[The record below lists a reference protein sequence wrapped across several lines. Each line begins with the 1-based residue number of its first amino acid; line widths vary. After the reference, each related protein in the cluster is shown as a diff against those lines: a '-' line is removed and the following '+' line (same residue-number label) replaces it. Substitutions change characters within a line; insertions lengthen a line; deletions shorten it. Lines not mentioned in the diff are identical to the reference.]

1 MAYTVRKLLE
11 SEQFP
16 KMKLLCGEKGLDLE
30 VKGIRIIEIE
40 DMERYLTGGEILITS
55 LQVYLSC
62 SDREVEQHF
71 EDLVKSEIS
80 GFIVKKRKEY
90 DPTGRRLSLL
100 EKHCKKYEIPLV
112 EIPGDFYYW
121 EIIRY
126 VIMQVF
132 DKDTARLK
140 YFKITH
146 DSFNSFILKNNG
158 SSNTA
163 SDIIKFLS
171 IMIENPV
178 VLYYGNLNCMVSTNS
193 DNSKLILSDEIQP
206 YKPNIITKFQYMK
219 QMKGS
224 CVQYVVKFAILSEV
238 EVYITI
244 TEENRELTELDY
256 MAIENAI
263 INLQYGFLSEFAQD
277 EVKKKYQ
284 RDLIHNILN
293 GLLSSK
299 EMTEAAAQLGM
310 KESDTYRVVDFH
322 TIKKNVQSKY
332 TKEQLHEVGVIEGEL
347 KHLLPDALIYRN
359 MDQIV
364 MIQQVDSNQTEL
376 EYQKEMEEVEDV
388 IQRSILYRKKDTDF
402 QIGIGKLTTV
412 LNHNQIVESGYQDD
426 ISFYTKQVYLQL
438 QKNYPEYGITDEEI
452 ASVAHLAPIHD
463 IGKIK
468 VPIEILNKN
477 GKLTDE
483 EMNVVK
489 QHPLVGAAMTR
500 RFPEGV
506 ITEKLNQYSYEI
518 CRHHHERYDGSGYP
532 DGLKGN
538 AIPMCAQVVGIV
550 DAYDA
555 LINDR
560 PYKRK
565 YEPEEAIRMI
575 SNGECGAFSKKLIQ
589 CLTAAAKQ
597 PEWLKVTKSQA

>member
-1 MAYTVRKLLE
+1 MGYTVRKLLE

-55 LQVYLSC
+55 FQVYLSC

-71 EDLVKSEIS
+71 EDLVKSDIS

-112 EIPGDFYYW
+112 EISEDSYYW
-121 EIIRY
+121 GIIRY

-146 DSFNSFILKNNG
+146 DNFNTFILNNNG
-158 SSNTA
+158 SCNTA

-171 IMIENPV
+171 VMIENPV

-224 CVQYVVKFAILSEV
+224 CVQYVVKFAILNEM
-238 EVYITI
+238 EIYITI

-322 TIKKNVQSKY
+322 TIKKNVQRKY
-332 TKEQLHEVGVIEGEL
+332 TKEQLHEVGVIVGEL
-347 KHLLPDALIYRN
+347 MYLLPDALIYRN

-388 IQRSILYRKKDTDF
+388 IQRSIFYRKKDTDF
-402 QIGIGKLTTV
+402 QIGIGKS
-412 LNHNQIVESGYQDD
+412 VEGYQRLKESYHEASRAIKYIDIIRLVTGDKNKSVVHYSNLGFFQIFGEIDD
-426 ISFYTKQVYLQL
+426 VTELERYIPETLKKLYLYDDEHKGELITTLQMYLRNKQSIRKTADAMFVHYRTISYRL
-438 QKNYPEYGITDEEI
+438 E
-452 ASVAHLAPIHD
+452 
-463 IGKIK
+463 KIK
-468 VPIEILNKN
+468 QI
-477 GKLTDE
+477 
-483 EMNVVK
+483 
-489 QHPLVGAAMTR
+489 
-500 RFPEGV
+500 
-506 ITEKLNQYSYEI
+506 
-518 CRHHHERYDGSGYP
+518 SGINF
-532 DGLKGN
+532 DN
-538 AIPMCAQVVGIV
+538 ANEVLAV
-550 DAYDA
+550 
-555 LINDR
+555 
-560 PYKRK
+560 
-565 YEPEEAIRMI
+565 
-575 SNGECGAFSKKLIQ
+575 SNGLIIY
-589 CLTAAAKQ
+589 KM
-597 PEWLKVTKSQA
+597 LKEIE

>member
-40 DMERYLTGGEILITS
+40 DMERYLTGGEILITNF
-55 LQVYLSC
+55 QVYLSC
-62 SDREVEQHF
+62 NDREVEQHF
-71 EDLVKSEIS
+71 EDLVKSDIS

-112 EIPGDFYYW
+112 EISEDSYYW
-121 EIIRY
+121 GIIRY
-126 VIMQVF
+126 VMLQVF

-146 DSFNSFILKNNG
+146 DSFNTFILKNNG

-171 IMIENPV
+171 VMIENPV

-238 EVYITI
+238 EIYITI
-244 TEENRELTELDY
+244 TEENRELIELDY

-263 INLQYGFLSEFAQD
+263 INLQYEFLSEFAQD

-284 RDLIHNILN
+284 RDIIHNILN

-322 TIKKNVQSKY
+322 TIKKNVQRKY
-332 TKEQLHEVGVIEGEL
+332 TKEQLQEVGVIVGEL
-347 KHLLPDALIYRN
+347 MYLLPDALIYRN

-364 MIQQVDSNQTEL
+364 MIQQVDSNQTEV

-402 QIGIGKLTTV
+402 QIGIGKS
-412 LNHNQIVESGYQDD
+412 VEGYQRLKESYHEASRAIKYIDIIRLVTGDKNKSVVHYSNLGFFQIFGEIEDVTELERYIPETLKKLYLYDD
-426 ISFYTKQVYLQL
+426 EHKGELITTLQMYLRNNQSIKKTADEMFVHYRTISYRL
-438 QKNYPEYGITDEEI
+438 E
-452 ASVAHLAPIHD
+452 
-463 IGKIK
+463 KIK
-468 VPIEILNKN
+468 QI
-477 GKLTDE
+477 
-483 EMNVVK
+483 
-489 QHPLVGAAMTR
+489 
-500 RFPEGV
+500 
-506 ITEKLNQYSYEI
+506 
-518 CRHHHERYDGSGYP
+518 SGINF
-532 DGLKGN
+532 DN
-538 AIPMCAQVVGIV
+538 ANEVLAV
-550 DAYDA
+550 
-555 LINDR
+555 
-560 PYKRK
+560 
-565 YEPEEAIRMI
+565 
-575 SNGECGAFSKKLIQ
+575 SNGLIIY
-589 CLTAAAKQ
+589 KM
-597 PEWLKVTKSQA
+597 LKEIE

>member
-55 LQVYLSC
+55 FQVYLSC

-71 EDLVKSEIS
+71 EDLVKSDIS

-112 EIPGDFYYW
+112 EISEDSYYW
-121 EIIRY
+121 GIIRY

-146 DSFNSFILKNNG
+146 DNFNTFILNNNG
-158 SSNTA
+158 SCNTA

-224 CVQYVVKFAILSEV
+224 CVQYVVKFAILNEM
-238 EVYITI
+238 EIYITI

-284 RDLIHNILN
+284 RDIVHNILN

-322 TIKKNVQSKY
+322 TITKNVQRKY

-347 KHLLPDALIYRN
+347 MHLLPDALIYRN

-364 MIQQVDSNQTEL
+364 MIQQVDSDQTEL
-376 EYQKEMEEVEDV
+376 EYQKEMEEIEEV
-388 IQRSILYRKKDTDF
+388 IQQSILYRKKDTDF
-402 QIGIGKLTTV
+402 QIGIGKS
-412 LNHNQIVESGYQDD
+412 VEGYQRLKESYYEASQAIKYIEIIRQVTGDKNKSVVHYSNLGFFQIFGEIDD
-426 ISFYTKQVYLQL
+426 VTELERYIPETLKKLYLYDDEHKGELITTLQMYLRNNQSIKKTAGAMFVHYRTISYRL
-438 QKNYPEYGITDEEI
+438 E
-452 ASVAHLAPIHD
+452 
-463 IGKIK
+463 KIK
-468 VPIEILNKN
+468 QI
-477 GKLTDE
+477 
-483 EMNVVK
+483 
-489 QHPLVGAAMTR
+489 
-500 RFPEGV
+500 
-506 ITEKLNQYSYEI
+506 
-518 CRHHHERYDGSGYP
+518 SGINF
-532 DGLKGN
+532 DN
-538 AIPMCAQVVGIV
+538 ANEVLAV
-550 DAYDA
+550 
-555 LINDR
+555 
-560 PYKRK
+560 
-565 YEPEEAIRMI
+565 
-575 SNGECGAFSKKLIQ
+575 SNGLIIY
-589 CLTAAAKQ
+589 KM
-597 PEWLKVTKSQA
+597 LKEIE

>member
-55 LQVYLSC
+55 FQVYLSC

-71 EDLVKSEIS
+71 EDLVKSDIS

-112 EIPGDFYYW
+112 EIPEDLYYW
-121 EIIRY
+121 GIIRH

-146 DSFNSFILKNNG
+146 DKFNAFILNNNG
-158 SSNTA
+158 SCNTA

-171 IMIENPV
+171 VMIENPV

-322 TIKKNVQSKY
+322 TIKKNVQRKY

-347 KHLLPDALIYRN
+347 MHLLPDALIYRN

-376 EYQKEMEEVEDV
+376 EYQKEMEEIEEV
-388 IQRSILYRKKDTDF
+388 IQQSILYRKKDTDF
-402 QIGIGKLTTV
+402 QIGIGKS
-412 LNHNQIVESGYQDD
+412 VEGYQRLKESYHEASQAIKYIEIIRLVTGDKNKSVVHYSNLGFFQIFGKVDD
-426 ISFYTKQVYLQL
+426 MTELERCIPETLKKLYLYDDEHKGELITTLQMYLRNNQSIKKTAGAMFVHYRTISYRL
-438 QKNYPEYGITDEEI
+438 E
-452 ASVAHLAPIHD
+452 
-463 IGKIK
+463 KIK
-468 VPIEILNKN
+468 QI
-477 GKLTDE
+477 
-483 EMNVVK
+483 
-489 QHPLVGAAMTR
+489 
-500 RFPEGV
+500 
-506 ITEKLNQYSYEI
+506 
-518 CRHHHERYDGSGYP
+518 SGINF
-532 DGLKGN
+532 DN
-538 AIPMCAQVVGIV
+538 ANEVLAV
-550 DAYDA
+550 
-555 LINDR
+555 
-560 PYKRK
+560 
-565 YEPEEAIRMI
+565 
-575 SNGECGAFSKKLIQ
+575 SNGLIIY
-589 CLTAAAKQ
+589 KM
-597 PEWLKVTKSQA
+597 LKEIE

>member
-55 LQVYLSC
+55 FQVYLSC
-62 SDREVEQHF
+62 NDREVEQHF
-71 EDLVKSEIS
+71 EDLVKSDIS

-112 EIPGDFYYW
+112 EISEDLHYW
-121 EIIRY
+121 GIIRY

-132 DKDTARLK
+132 DKATARLK

-146 DSFNSFILKNNG
+146 DNFNAFILNNNG
-158 SSNTA
+158 SCNTA
-163 SDIIKFLS
+163 SNIIKFLS
-171 IMIENPV
+171 VMIENPV

-238 EVYITI
+238 EIYITI

-284 RDLIHNILN
+284 RDIVHNILN

-322 TIKKNVQSKY
+322 TIKKNVQRKY

-347 KHLLPDALIYRN
+347 MHLLPDALIYRN

-402 QIGIGKLTTV
+402 QIGIGKS
-412 LNHNQIVESGYQDD
+412 VEGYQRLKESYHEASRAIKYIDIIRLVTGDKNKSVVHYSNLGFFQIFGEIDD
-426 ISFYTKQVYLQL
+426 VTELERYIPETLKKLYLYDDEHKGELITTLQMYLRNNQSIKKTAGAMFVHYRTISYRL
-438 QKNYPEYGITDEEI
+438 E
-452 ASVAHLAPIHD
+452 
-463 IGKIK
+463 KIK
-468 VPIEILNKN
+468 QI
-477 GKLTDE
+477 
-483 EMNVVK
+483 
-489 QHPLVGAAMTR
+489 
-500 RFPEGV
+500 
-506 ITEKLNQYSYEI
+506 
-518 CRHHHERYDGSGYP
+518 SGINF
-532 DGLKGN
+532 D
-538 AIPMCAQVVGIV
+538 
-550 DAYDA
+550 DANEVLA
-555 LINDR
+555 V
-560 PYKRK
+560 
-565 YEPEEAIRMI
+565 
-575 SNGECGAFSKKLIQ
+575 SNGLIIY
-589 CLTAAAKQ
+589 KM
-597 PEWLKVTKSQA
+597 LKEIE

>member
-55 LQVYLSC
+55 FQVYLSC
-62 SDREVEQHF
+62 NDREVEQHF
-71 EDLVKSEIS
+71 EDLVKSDIS

-112 EIPGDFYYW
+112 EISEDLHYW
-121 EIIRY
+121 GIIRY

-132 DKDTARLK
+132 DKATARLK

-146 DSFNSFILKNNG
+146 DNFNAFILNNNG
-158 SSNTA
+158 SCNTA

-171 IMIENPV
+171 VMIENPV

-224 CVQYVVKFAILSEV
+224 CVQYVVKFAILNEM
-238 EVYITI
+238 EIYITI

-284 RDLIHNILN
+284 RDIVHNILN

-322 TIKKNVQSKY
+322 TITKNVQRKY

-347 KHLLPDALIYRN
+347 MHLLPDALIYRN

-364 MIQQVDSNQTEL
+364 MIQQVDSDQTEL
-376 EYQKEMEEVEDV
+376 EYQKEMEEIEEV

-402 QIGIGKLTTV
+402 QIGIGKS
-412 LNHNQIVESGYQDD
+412 VEGYQRLKESYYEASQAIKYIEIIRQVTGDKNKSVVHYSNLGFFQIFGEIDD
-426 ISFYTKQVYLQL
+426 VTELERYIPETLKKLYLYDDEHKGELITTLQMYLKNNQSIKKTADEMFVHYRTISYRL
-438 QKNYPEYGITDEEI
+438 E
-452 ASVAHLAPIHD
+452 
-463 IGKIK
+463 KIK
-468 VPIEILNKN
+468 QI
-477 GKLTDE
+477 
-483 EMNVVK
+483 
-489 QHPLVGAAMTR
+489 
-500 RFPEGV
+500 
-506 ITEKLNQYSYEI
+506 
-518 CRHHHERYDGSGYP
+518 SGINF
-532 DGLKGN
+532 DN
-538 AIPMCAQVVGIV
+538 ANEVLAV
-550 DAYDA
+550 
-555 LINDR
+555 
-560 PYKRK
+560 
-565 YEPEEAIRMI
+565 
-575 SNGECGAFSKKLIQ
+575 SNGLIIY
-589 CLTAAAKQ
+589 KM
-597 PEWLKVTKSQA
+597 LKEIE

>member
-55 LQVYLSC
+55 FQVYLSC
-62 SDREVEQHF
+62 NDREVEQHF
-71 EDLVKSEIS
+71 EDLVKSDIS

-112 EIPGDFYYW
+112 EISEDFYYW
-121 EIIRY
+121 GIIRH
-126 VIMQVF
+126 VMMQVF

-146 DSFNSFILKNNG
+146 DNFNTFILRNNG

-178 VLYYGNLNCMVSTNS
+178 VLYYGNLNYIVSTNS

-238 EVYITI
+238 EIYITI

-322 TIKKNVQSKY
+322 TIKNNVQSKY

-402 QIGIGKLTTV
+402 QIGIGKS
-412 LNHNQIVESGYQDD
+412 VEGYQRLKESYYEASQAIKYIEIIRQVTGDKNKSVVHYSNLGFFQIFGEIDD
-426 ISFYTKQVYLQL
+426 VTELERYIPETLKKLYLYDDEHKGELITTLQMYLRNNQSIKKTAGAMFAHYRTISYRL
-438 QKNYPEYGITDEEI
+438 E
-452 ASVAHLAPIHD
+452 
-463 IGKIK
+463 KIK
-468 VPIEILNKN
+468 QISEINF
-477 GKLTDE
+477 D
-483 EMNVVK
+483 
-489 QHPLVGAAMTR
+489 
-500 RFPEGV
+500 
-506 ITEKLNQYSYEI
+506 
-518 CRHHHERYDGSGYP
+518 
-532 DGLKGN
+532 
-538 AIPMCAQVVGIV
+538 
-550 DAYDA
+550 DANEVLA
-555 LINDR
+555 V
-560 PYKRK
+560 
-565 YEPEEAIRMI
+565 
-575 SNGECGAFSKKLIQ
+575 SNGLIIY
-589 CLTAAAKQ
+589 KM
-597 PEWLKVTKSQA
+597 LKEIE

>member
-55 LQVYLSC
+55 FQVYLSC
-62 SDREVEQHF
+62 NDREVEQHF
-71 EDLVKSEIS
+71 EDLVKSDIS

-112 EIPGDFYYW
+112 EISEDSYYW
-121 EIIRY
+121 GIIRY

-132 DKDTARLK
+132 DKVTARLK

-146 DSFNSFILKNNG
+146 DNFNTFILRNNG

-238 EVYITI
+238 EIYITI

-310 KESDTYRVVDFH
+310 KESHTYRVVDFH
-322 TIKKNVQSKY
+322 TIKNNVQSKY

-402 QIGIGKLTTV
+402 QIGIGKS
-412 LNHNQIVESGYQDD
+412 VEGYQRLKESYHEASRAIKYIEIIRQVTGDKNKSVVHYSNLGFFQIFGEIDD
-426 ISFYTKQVYLQL
+426 VTELERYIPETLKKLYLYDDEHKGELITTLQMYLRNNQSIKKTAGAMFVHYRTISYRL
-438 QKNYPEYGITDEEI
+438 E
-452 ASVAHLAPIHD
+452 
-463 IGKIK
+463 KIK
-468 VPIEILNKN
+468 QISEINF
-477 GKLTDE
+477 D
-483 EMNVVK
+483 
-489 QHPLVGAAMTR
+489 
-500 RFPEGV
+500 
-506 ITEKLNQYSYEI
+506 
-518 CRHHHERYDGSGYP
+518 
-532 DGLKGN
+532 
-538 AIPMCAQVVGIV
+538 
-550 DAYDA
+550 DANEVLA
-555 LINDR
+555 V
-560 PYKRK
+560 
-565 YEPEEAIRMI
+565 
-575 SNGECGAFSKKLIQ
+575 SNGLIIY
-589 CLTAAAKQ
+589 KM
-597 PEWLKVTKSQA
+597 LKEIE

>member
-55 LQVYLSC
+55 FQVYLSC

-71 EDLVKSEIS
+71 EDLVKSDIS

-112 EIPGDFYYW
+112 EISEDSYYW
-121 EIIRY
+121 GIIRY
-126 VIMQVF
+126 VMIQVF

-146 DSFNSFILKNNG
+146 DSFNTFILKNNG

-178 VLYYGNLNCMVSTNS
+178 VLYYGDLNCMVSTNS

-238 EVYITI
+238 EIYITI

-284 RDLIHNILN
+284 RDIIHNILN

-322 TIKKNVQSKY
+322 TITKNVQRKY
-332 TKEQLHEVGVIEGEL
+332 TKEQLHEVGVIVGEL
-347 KHLLPDALIYRN
+347 MYLLPDALIYRN

-402 QIGIGKLTTV
+402 QIGIGKS
-412 LNHNQIVESGYQDD
+412 VEGYQRLKESYQEASRAIKYIDIIRLVTGDKNKSVVHYSSLGFFQIFGEIDD
-426 ISFYTKQVYLQL
+426 VTELERYIPETLKKLYLYDDEHKGELITTLQMYLRNNQSIKKTADAMFVHYRTISYRL
-438 QKNYPEYGITDEEI
+438 E
-452 ASVAHLAPIHD
+452 
-463 IGKIK
+463 KIK
-468 VPIEILNKN
+468 QI
-477 GKLTDE
+477 
-483 EMNVVK
+483 
-489 QHPLVGAAMTR
+489 
-500 RFPEGV
+500 
-506 ITEKLNQYSYEI
+506 
-518 CRHHHERYDGSGYP
+518 SGINF
-532 DGLKGN
+532 DN
-538 AIPMCAQVVGIV
+538 ANEVLAV
-550 DAYDA
+550 
-555 LINDR
+555 
-560 PYKRK
+560 
-565 YEPEEAIRMI
+565 
-575 SNGECGAFSKKLIQ
+575 SNGLIIY
-589 CLTAAAKQ
+589 KM
-597 PEWLKVTKSQA
+597 LKEIE

>member
-55 LQVYLSC
+55 FQVYLSC

-71 EDLVKSEIS
+71 EDLVKSDIS

-112 EIPGDFYYW
+112 EISEDSYYW
-121 EIIRY
+121 GIIRY

-146 DSFNSFILKNNG
+146 DNFNTFILNNNG
-158 SSNTA
+158 LSNTA

-178 VLYYGNLNCMVSTNS
+178 VLYYGNLNCMVSTNL

-238 EVYITI
+238 EIYITI

-284 RDLIHNILN
+284 RDIIHNILN

-322 TIKKNVQSKY
+322 TITKNVQRKY

-347 KHLLPDALIYRN
+347 MHLLPDALIYRN

-402 QIGIGKLTTV
+402 QIGIGKS
-412 LNHNQIVESGYQDD
+412 VEGYQRLKESYHEASRAIKYIDIIRLVTGDKNKSVVHYSNLGFFQIFGEIDD
-426 ISFYTKQVYLQL
+426 VTELERYIPETLKKLYLYDDEHKGELITTLQMYLRNNQSIKKTAGAMFVHYRTISYRL
-438 QKNYPEYGITDEEI
+438 E
-452 ASVAHLAPIHD
+452 
-463 IGKIK
+463 KIK
-468 VPIEILNKN
+468 QISGINFDN
-477 GKLTDE
+477 ADE
-483 EMNVVK
+483 VLAV
-489 QHPLVGAAMTR
+489 
-500 RFPEGV
+500 
-506 ITEKLNQYSYEI
+506 
-518 CRHHHERYDGSGYP
+518 
-532 DGLKGN
+532 
-538 AIPMCAQVVGIV
+538 
-550 DAYDA
+550 
-555 LINDR
+555 
-560 PYKRK
+560 
-565 YEPEEAIRMI
+565 
-575 SNGECGAFSKKLIQ
+575 SNGLIIY
-589 CLTAAAKQ
+589 KM
-597 PEWLKVTKSQA
+597 LKEIE

>member
-55 LQVYLSC
+55 FQVYLSC
-62 SDREVEQHF
+62 NDREVEQHF
-71 EDLVKSEIS
+71 EDLVKSDIS

-112 EIPGDFYYW
+112 EISEDSYYW
-121 EIIRY
+121 GIIRY

-132 DKDTARLK
+132 DKATARLK

-146 DSFNSFILKNNG
+146 DNFNTFILNNNG
-158 SSNTA
+158 SCNTA
-163 SDIIKFLS
+163 SNIIKFLS
-171 IMIENPV
+171 VMIENPV

-224 CVQYVVKFAILSEV
+224 CVQYVVKFAILNEM
-238 EVYITI
+238 EIYITI

-322 TIKKNVQSKY
+322 TITKNVQRKY

-364 MIQQVDSNQTEL
+364 MIQQVDSEQTEL

-388 IQRSILYRKKDTDF
+388 IQRSIFYRKKDTDF
-402 QIGIGKLTTV
+402 QIGIGKSV
-412 LNHNQIVESGYQDD
+412 KGYQRLKESYHEASQAIKYIEIVRLVTGDKNKSVVHYSNLGFFQIFGEIDD
-426 ISFYTKQVYLQL
+426 MTKLERYIPETLKKLYEYDDEHKGELIPTLQMFLSNNQSIRKTAGAMFVHYRTISYRL
-438 QKNYPEYGITDEEI
+438 E
-452 ASVAHLAPIHD
+452 
-463 IGKIK
+463 KIK
-468 VPIEILNKN
+468 QISEINFDNANEVLAVSN
-477 GKLTDE
+477 GLIIYK
-483 EMNVVK
+483 M
-489 QHPLVGAAMTR
+489 
-500 RFPEGV
+500 
-506 ITEKLNQYSYEI
+506 LNQ
-518 CRHHHERYDGSGYP
+518 
-532 DGLKGN
+532 
-538 AIPMCAQVVGIV
+538 
-550 DAYDA
+550 
-555 LINDR
+555 
-560 PYKRK
+560 
-565 YEPEEAIRMI
+565 
-575 SNGECGAFSKKLIQ
+575 
-589 CLTAAAKQ
+589 
-597 PEWLKVTKSQA
+597 

>member
-40 DMERYLTGGEILITS
+40 DMERYLTGGEILMTS
-55 LQVYLSC
+55 FQVYLSC

-112 EIPGDFYYW
+112 EISEDSYYW
-121 EIIRY
+121 GIIRY
-126 VIMQVF
+126 VMIQVF

-158 SSNTA
+158 SRYTA

-238 EVYITI
+238 EIYITI

-322 TIKKNVQSKY
+322 TIKKNAQRKY
-332 TKEQLHEVGVIEGEL
+332 TKEQLQEVGVIVGEL
-347 KHLLPDALIYRN
+347 MYLLPDALIYRN

-402 QIGIGKLTTV
+402 QIGIGKSV
-412 LNHNQIVESGYQDD
+412 KGYQRLKE
-426 ISFYTKQVYLQL
+426 SYH
-438 QKNYPEYGITDEEI
+438 E
-452 ASVAHLAPIHD
+452 ASRA
-463 IGKIK
+463 IK
-468 VPIEILNKN
+468 YIEIIRQVTGDKNKSVVHYSN
-477 GKLTDE
+477 LGFFQIFGEIDDVTELERYIPETLKKLYLYDDE
-483 EMNVVK
+483 HKGELITTLQMYLRNNQSIKKTADAMFVHYRTISYRLEKVK
-489 QHPLVGAAMTR
+489 Q
-500 RFPEGV
+500 
-506 ITEKLNQYSYEI
+506 I
-518 CRHHHERYDGSGYP
+518 SGINF
-532 DGLKGN
+532 D
-538 AIPMCAQVVGIV
+538 
-550 DAYDA
+550 DANEVLA
-555 LINDR
+555 V
-560 PYKRK
+560 
-565 YEPEEAIRMI
+565 
-575 SNGECGAFSKKLIQ
+575 SNGLIIY
-589 CLTAAAKQ
+589 KM
-597 PEWLKVTKSQA
+597 LKEIE

>member
-55 LQVYLSC
+55 FQVYLSC
-62 SDREVEQHF
+62 NDREVEQHF
-71 EDLVKSEIS
+71 EDLVKSDIS

-100 EKHCKKYEIPLV
+100 EKHCKKYEIPMV
-112 EIPGDFYYW
+112 EISEDLHYW
-121 EIIRY
+121 GIIRY

-146 DSFNSFILKNNG
+146 DNFNTFILKNNG

-178 VLYYGNLNCMVSTNS
+178 VLYYGNLNCMASTNS

-224 CVQYVVKFAILSEV
+224 CVQYVVKFAILNEM
-238 EVYITI
+238 EIYITI

-284 RDLIHNILN
+284 RDIVHNILN

-322 TIKKNVQSKY
+322 TIKKNVQRKY
-332 TKEQLHEVGVIEGEL
+332 TKEQLQEVGVIVGEL
-347 KHLLPDALIYRN
+347 MYLLPDALIYRN

-402 QIGIGKLTTV
+402 QIGIGKS
-412 LNHNQIVESGYQDD
+412 VEGYQRLKESYHEASRAIKYIDIIRLVTGDKNKSVVHYSNLGFFQIFGEIDD
-426 ISFYTKQVYLQL
+426 VTELERYIPETLKKLYLYDDEHKGELITTLQMYLRNNQSIKKTADAMFVHYRTISYRL
-438 QKNYPEYGITDEEI
+438 E
-452 ASVAHLAPIHD
+452 
-463 IGKIK
+463 KIK
-468 VPIEILNKN
+468 QI
-477 GKLTDE
+477 
-483 EMNVVK
+483 
-489 QHPLVGAAMTR
+489 
-500 RFPEGV
+500 
-506 ITEKLNQYSYEI
+506 
-518 CRHHHERYDGSGYP
+518 SGINF
-532 DGLKGN
+532 D
-538 AIPMCAQVVGIV
+538 
-550 DAYDA
+550 DANEVLA
-555 LINDR
+555 V
-560 PYKRK
+560 
-565 YEPEEAIRMI
+565 
-575 SNGECGAFSKKLIQ
+575 SNGLIIY
-589 CLTAAAKQ
+589 KM
-597 PEWLKVTKSQA
+597 LKEIE

>member
-55 LQVYLSC
+55 FPVYLSC

-71 EDLVKSEIS
+71 EDLVKSDIS

-100 EKHCKKYEIPLV
+100 EKHCKKYEIPLL
-112 EIPGDFYYW
+112 EIPEDSYYW
-121 EIIRY
+121 GIIRY

-132 DKDTARLK
+132 DKATARLK

-146 DSFNSFILKNNG
+146 DNFNTFILNNNG
-158 SSNTA
+158 SCNTA
-163 SDIIKFLS
+163 SNIIKFLS
-171 IMIENPV
+171 VMIENPV

-224 CVQYVVKFAILSEV
+224 CVQYVVKFAILNEM
-238 EVYITI
+238 EIYITI

-284 RDLIHNILN
+284 RDIVHNILN

-332 TKEQLHEVGVIEGEL
+332 TKEQLHEVGVIVSEL

-364 MIQQVDSNQTEL
+364 MIQQVDSEQTEL

-388 IQRSILYRKKDTDF
+388 IQRSIFYRKKDTDF
-402 QIGIGKLTTV
+402 QIGIGKSV
-412 LNHNQIVESGYQDD
+412 KGYQRLKESYHEASQAIKYIEIVRLVTGDKNKSVVHYSNLGFFQIFGEIDD
-426 ISFYTKQVYLQL
+426 MTKLERYIPETLKKLYEYDDEHKGELIPTLQMFLSNNQSIRKTAGAMFVHYRTISYRM
-438 QKNYPEYGITDEEI
+438 E
-452 ASVAHLAPIHD
+452 
-463 IGKIK
+463 KIK
-468 VPIEILNKN
+468 EITGINFDNANEVLAVSN
-477 GKLTDE
+477 G
-483 EMNVVK
+483 
-489 QHPLVGAAMTR
+489 LVIYKM
-500 RFPEGV
+500 
-506 ITEKLNQYSYEI
+506 LNQ
-518 CRHHHERYDGSGYP
+518 
-532 DGLKGN
+532 
-538 AIPMCAQVVGIV
+538 
-550 DAYDA
+550 
-555 LINDR
+555 
-560 PYKRK
+560 
-565 YEPEEAIRMI
+565 
-575 SNGECGAFSKKLIQ
+575 
-589 CLTAAAKQ
+589 
-597 PEWLKVTKSQA
+597 

>member
-1 MAYTVRKLLE
+1 MGYTVRKLLE

-55 LQVYLSC
+55 FQVYLSC

-71 EDLVKSEIS
+71 EDLVKSDIS

-112 EIPGDFYYW
+112 EISEDSYYW
-121 EIIRY
+121 GIIRY

-146 DSFNSFILKNNG
+146 DNFNTFILNNNG
-158 SSNTA
+158 SCNTA

-193 DNSKLILSDEIQP
+193 DNSKLVLSDEIQP

-224 CVQYVVKFAILSEV
+224 CVQYVVKFAILNEM
-238 EVYITI
+238 EIYITI

-322 TIKKNVQSKY
+322 TITKNVQRKY

-347 KHLLPDALIYRN
+347 MHLLPDALIYRN

-402 QIGIGKLTTV
+402 QIGIGKS
-412 LNHNQIVESGYQDD
+412 VEGYQRLKESYYEASQAIKYIEIIRLVTGDKNKSVVHYSNLGFFQIFGEIDD
-426 ISFYTKQVYLQL
+426 VTELERYIPETLKKLYLYDDEHKGELITTLQMYLRNKQSIRKTADAMFVHYRTISYRL
-438 QKNYPEYGITDEEI
+438 E
-452 ASVAHLAPIHD
+452 
-463 IGKIK
+463 KIK
-468 VPIEILNKN
+468 QI
-477 GKLTDE
+477 
-483 EMNVVK
+483 
-489 QHPLVGAAMTR
+489 
-500 RFPEGV
+500 
-506 ITEKLNQYSYEI
+506 
-518 CRHHHERYDGSGYP
+518 SGINF
-532 DGLKGN
+532 DN
-538 AIPMCAQVVGIV
+538 ANEVLAV
-550 DAYDA
+550 
-555 LINDR
+555 
-560 PYKRK
+560 
-565 YEPEEAIRMI
+565 
-575 SNGECGAFSKKLIQ
+575 SNGLIIY
-589 CLTAAAKQ
+589 KM
-597 PEWLKVTKSQA
+597 LKEIE

>member
-40 DMERYLTGGEILITS
+40 DMERYLTGGEILMTS
-55 LQVYLSC
+55 FQVYLSC

-71 EDLVKSEIS
+71 EDLVKSDIS

-112 EIPGDFYYW
+112 EISEDSYYW
-121 EIIRY
+121 GIIRY
-126 VIMQVF
+126 VMIQVF

-146 DSFNSFILKNNG
+146 DSFNTFILKNNG

-219 QMKGS
+219 QMKES

-238 EVYITI
+238 EIYITI

-284 RDLIHNILN
+284 RDIIHNILN

-322 TIKKNVQSKY
+322 TITKNVQRKY

-402 QIGIGKLTTV
+402 QIGIGKS
-412 LNHNQIVESGYQDD
+412 VEGYQRLKESYHEASRAIKYIDIIRLVTGDKNKSVVHYSNLGFFQIFGEIDD
-426 ISFYTKQVYLQL
+426 VTELERYIPETLKKLYLYDDEHKGELITTLQMYLRNNQSIKKTADEMFVHYRTISYRL
-438 QKNYPEYGITDEEI
+438 E
-452 ASVAHLAPIHD
+452 
-463 IGKIK
+463 KIK
-468 VPIEILNKN
+468 QI
-477 GKLTDE
+477 
-483 EMNVVK
+483 
-489 QHPLVGAAMTR
+489 
-500 RFPEGV
+500 
-506 ITEKLNQYSYEI
+506 
-518 CRHHHERYDGSGYP
+518 SGINF
-532 DGLKGN
+532 DN
-538 AIPMCAQVVGIV
+538 ANEVLAV
-550 DAYDA
+550 
-555 LINDR
+555 
-560 PYKRK
+560 
-565 YEPEEAIRMI
+565 
-575 SNGECGAFSKKLIQ
+575 SNGLIIY
-589 CLTAAAKQ
+589 KM
-597 PEWLKVTKSQA
+597 LKEIE

>member
-55 LQVYLSC
+55 FQVYLSC
-62 SDREVEQHF
+62 NDREVEQHF
-71 EDLVKSEIS
+71 EDLVKSDIS

-100 EKHCKKYEIPLV
+100 EKHCKKYEIPLL
-112 EIPGDFYYW
+112 EIPEDSYYW
-121 EIIRY
+121 GIIRY

-132 DKDTARLK
+132 DKATARLK

-146 DSFNSFILKNNG
+146 DSFNTFILKNNG

-163 SDIIKFLS
+163 SDIIRFLS

-224 CVQYVVKFAILSEV
+224 CVQYVVKFAIWSEV
-238 EVYITI
+238 EIYITI
-244 TEENRELTELDY
+244 TEENRGLTELDY

-322 TIKKNVQSKY
+322 TIKNNVQSKY
-332 TKEQLHEVGVIEGEL
+332 TKEQLHEVDVIEGEL

-364 MIQQVDSNQTEL
+364 MIQQVDSEQTEL

-388 IQRSILYRKKDTDF
+388 IQRSIFYRKKDTDF
-402 QIGIGKLTTV
+402 QIGIGKS
-412 LNHNQIVESGYQDD
+412 VEGYQRLKESYHEASRAIKYIDIIRLVTGDKNKSVVHYSNLGFFQIFGEIDD
-426 ISFYTKQVYLQL
+426 VTELERYIPETLKKLYEYDDEHKGELIPTLQMFLSNNQSIRKTAGAMFVHYRTISYRM
-438 QKNYPEYGITDEEI
+438 E
-452 ASVAHLAPIHD
+452 
-463 IGKIK
+463 KIK
-468 VPIEILNKN
+468 EITGINFDNANEVLAVSN
-477 GKLTDE
+477 G
-483 EMNVVK
+483 
-489 QHPLVGAAMTR
+489 LVIYKM
-500 RFPEGV
+500 
-506 ITEKLNQYSYEI
+506 LNQ
-518 CRHHHERYDGSGYP
+518 
-532 DGLKGN
+532 
-538 AIPMCAQVVGIV
+538 
-550 DAYDA
+550 
-555 LINDR
+555 
-560 PYKRK
+560 
-565 YEPEEAIRMI
+565 
-575 SNGECGAFSKKLIQ
+575 
-589 CLTAAAKQ
+589 
-597 PEWLKVTKSQA
+597 

>member
-55 LQVYLSC
+55 FQVYLSC

-71 EDLVKSEIS
+71 EDLVKSDIS

-112 EIPGDFYYW
+112 EISEDSYYW
-121 EIIRY
+121 GIIRY
-126 VIMQVF
+126 VMIQVF

-146 DSFNSFILKNNG
+146 DSFNTFILKNNG

-178 VLYYGNLNCMVSTNS
+178 VLYYGDLNCMVSTNS

-238 EVYITI
+238 EIYITI

-263 INLQYGFLSEFAQD
+263 INLQYGFLSEFAQN
-277 EVKKKYQ
+277 EVKKTYQ

-322 TIKKNVQSKY
+322 TITKNVQRKY

-347 KHLLPDALIYRN
+347 MHLLPDALIYRN

-364 MIQQVDSNQTEL
+364 MIQQVDSDQTEL

-402 QIGIGKLTTV
+402 QIGIGKS
-412 LNHNQIVESGYQDD
+412 VEGYQRLKESYQEASRAIKYIDIIRLVTGDKNKSVVHYSSLGFFQIFGEIDD
-426 ISFYTKQVYLQL
+426 VTELERYIPETLKKLYLYDDEHKGELITTLQMYLRNNQSIKKTASAMFVHYRTISYRL
-438 QKNYPEYGITDEEI
+438 E
-452 ASVAHLAPIHD
+452 
-463 IGKIK
+463 KIK
-468 VPIEILNKN
+468 QI
-477 GKLTDE
+477 
-483 EMNVVK
+483 
-489 QHPLVGAAMTR
+489 
-500 RFPEGV
+500 
-506 ITEKLNQYSYEI
+506 
-518 CRHHHERYDGSGYP
+518 SGINF
-532 DGLKGN
+532 DN
-538 AIPMCAQVVGIV
+538 ANEVLAV
-550 DAYDA
+550 
-555 LINDR
+555 
-560 PYKRK
+560 
-565 YEPEEAIRMI
+565 
-575 SNGECGAFSKKLIQ
+575 SNGLIIY
-589 CLTAAAKQ
+589 KM
-597 PEWLKVTKSQA
+597 LKEIE

>member
-55 LQVYLSC
+55 FQVYLSC

-71 EDLVKSEIS
+71 EDLVKSDIS

-112 EIPGDFYYW
+112 EISEDSYYW
-121 EIIRY
+121 GIIRY

-146 DSFNSFILKNNG
+146 DSFNMFILKNNG

-238 EVYITI
+238 EIYITI

-293 GLLSSK
+293 GSLSSK

-322 TIKKNVQSKY
+322 TIKNNVQSKY

-402 QIGIGKLTTV
+402 QIGIGKS
-412 LNHNQIVESGYQDD
+412 VEGYQRLKESYHEASRAIKYIEIIRQVTGDKNKSVVHYSNLGFFQIFSEIDD
-426 ISFYTKQVYLQL
+426 VTELERYIPETLKKLYLYDDEHKGELITTLQMYLRNNQSIKKTAGAMFVHYRTISYRL
-438 QKNYPEYGITDEEI
+438 E
-452 ASVAHLAPIHD
+452 
-463 IGKIK
+463 KIK
-468 VPIEILNKN
+468 QI
-477 GKLTDE
+477 
-483 EMNVVK
+483 
-489 QHPLVGAAMTR
+489 
-500 RFPEGV
+500 
-506 ITEKLNQYSYEI
+506 
-518 CRHHHERYDGSGYP
+518 SGINF
-532 DGLKGN
+532 DN
-538 AIPMCAQVVGIV
+538 ANEVLAV
-550 DAYDA
+550 
-555 LINDR
+555 
-560 PYKRK
+560 
-565 YEPEEAIRMI
+565 
-575 SNGECGAFSKKLIQ
+575 SNGLIIY
-589 CLTAAAKQ
+589 KM
-597 PEWLKVTKSQA
+597 LKEIE

>member
-55 LQVYLSC
+55 FQVYLSC

-71 EDLVKSEIS
+71 EDLVKSDIS

-112 EIPGDFYYW
+112 EISEDSYYW
-121 EIIRY
+121 GIIRY
-126 VIMQVF
+126 VMIQVF

-146 DSFNSFILKNNG
+146 DSFNTFILKNNG

-178 VLYYGNLNCMVSTNS
+178 VLYYGDLNCMVSTNS

-238 EVYITI
+238 EIYITI

-263 INLQYGFLSEFAQD
+263 INLQYGFLSEFAQN
-277 EVKKKYQ
+277 EVKKTYQ

-299 EMTEAAAQLGM
+299 EMTEAASQLGM

-322 TIKKNVQSKY
+322 TITKNVQRKY

-347 KHLLPDALIYRN
+347 MHLLPDALIYRN

-402 QIGIGKLTTV
+402 QIGIGKS
-412 LNHNQIVESGYQDD
+412 VEGYQRLKESYQEASRAIKYIDIIRLVTGDKNKSVVHYSSLGFFQIFGEIDD
-426 ISFYTKQVYLQL
+426 VTELERYIPETLKKLYLYDDEHKGELITTLQMYLRNNQSIKKTADAMFVHYRTISYRL
-438 QKNYPEYGITDEEI
+438 E
-452 ASVAHLAPIHD
+452 
-463 IGKIK
+463 KIK
-468 VPIEILNKN
+468 QI
-477 GKLTDE
+477 
-483 EMNVVK
+483 
-489 QHPLVGAAMTR
+489 
-500 RFPEGV
+500 
-506 ITEKLNQYSYEI
+506 
-518 CRHHHERYDGSGYP
+518 SGINF
-532 DGLKGN
+532 DN
-538 AIPMCAQVVGIV
+538 ANEVLAV
-550 DAYDA
+550 
-555 LINDR
+555 
-560 PYKRK
+560 
-565 YEPEEAIRMI
+565 
-575 SNGECGAFSKKLIQ
+575 SNGLIIY
-589 CLTAAAKQ
+589 KM
-597 PEWLKVTKSQA
+597 LKEIE

>member
-55 LQVYLSC
+55 FQVYLSC
-62 SDREVEQHF
+62 NDREVEQHF
-71 EDLVKSEIS
+71 EDLVKSDIS

-112 EIPGDFYYW
+112 EISEDSYYW
-121 EIIRY
+121 GIIRY

-132 DKDTARLK
+132 DKATARLK

-146 DSFNSFILKNNG
+146 DNFNTFILNNNG
-158 SSNTA
+158 SCNTA
-163 SDIIKFLS
+163 SNIIKFLS
-171 IMIENPV
+171 VMIENPV

-238 EVYITI
+238 EIYITI
-244 TEENRELTELDY
+244 TEENRGLTELDY

-299 EMTEAAAQLGM
+299 EMTEAAAQLGI

-322 TIKKNVQSKY
+322 TIKNNVQSKY

-364 MIQQVDSNQTEL
+364 MIQQVDSEQTEL

-388 IQRSILYRKKDTDF
+388 IQRSIFYRKKDTDF
-402 QIGIGKLTTV
+402 QIGIGKSV
-412 LNHNQIVESGYQDD
+412 KGYQRLKESYHEASQAIKYIEIVRLVTGDKNKSVVHYSNLGFFQIFGEIDD
-426 ISFYTKQVYLQL
+426 MTKLERYIPETLKKLYEYDDEHKGELIPTLQMFLSNNQSIRKTAGAMFVHYRTISYRM
-438 QKNYPEYGITDEEI
+438 E
-452 ASVAHLAPIHD
+452 
-463 IGKIK
+463 KIK
-468 VPIEILNKN
+468 EITGINFDNANEVLAVSN
-477 GKLTDE
+477 G
-483 EMNVVK
+483 
-489 QHPLVGAAMTR
+489 LVIYKM
-500 RFPEGV
+500 
-506 ITEKLNQYSYEI
+506 LNQ
-518 CRHHHERYDGSGYP
+518 
-532 DGLKGN
+532 
-538 AIPMCAQVVGIV
+538 
-550 DAYDA
+550 
-555 LINDR
+555 
-560 PYKRK
+560 
-565 YEPEEAIRMI
+565 
-575 SNGECGAFSKKLIQ
+575 
-589 CLTAAAKQ
+589 
-597 PEWLKVTKSQA
+597 

>member
-55 LQVYLSC
+55 FQVYLSC

-71 EDLVKSEIS
+71 EDLVKSDIS

-112 EIPGDFYYW
+112 EISEDSYYW
-121 EIIRY
+121 GIIRY
-126 VIMQVF
+126 VMIQVF

-146 DSFNSFILKNNG
+146 DSFNTFILKNNG

-178 VLYYGNLNCMVSTNS
+178 VLYYGDLNCMVSTNS

-238 EVYITI
+238 EIYITI

-263 INLQYGFLSEFAQD
+263 INLQYGFLSEFAQN
-277 EVKKKYQ
+277 EVKKTYQ

-322 TIKKNVQSKY
+322 TITKNVQRKY

-347 KHLLPDALIYRN
+347 MHLLPDALIYRN

-364 MIQQVDSNQTEL
+364 MIQQVDSDQTEL
-376 EYQKEMEEVEDV
+376 EYQKEMEEIEEV

-402 QIGIGKLTTV
+402 QIGIGKS
-412 LNHNQIVESGYQDD
+412 VEGYQRLKESYHEASRAIKYIEIIRQVTGDKNKSVVQYSNLGFFQIFGKVDD
-426 ISFYTKQVYLQL
+426 MTELERCIPETLKKLYLYDDEHKGELITTLQMYLRNNQSIKKTASAMFVHYRTISYRL
-438 QKNYPEYGITDEEI
+438 E
-452 ASVAHLAPIHD
+452 
-463 IGKIK
+463 KIK
-468 VPIEILNKN
+468 QI
-477 GKLTDE
+477 
-483 EMNVVK
+483 
-489 QHPLVGAAMTR
+489 
-500 RFPEGV
+500 
-506 ITEKLNQYSYEI
+506 
-518 CRHHHERYDGSGYP
+518 SGINF
-532 DGLKGN
+532 DN
-538 AIPMCAQVVGIV
+538 ANEVLAV
-550 DAYDA
+550 
-555 LINDR
+555 
-560 PYKRK
+560 
-565 YEPEEAIRMI
+565 
-575 SNGECGAFSKKLIQ
+575 SNGLIIY
-589 CLTAAAKQ
+589 KM
-597 PEWLKVTKSQA
+597 LKEIE

>member
-55 LQVYLSC
+55 FQVYLSC
-62 SDREVEQHF
+62 NDREVEQHF
-71 EDLVKSEIS
+71 EDLVKSDIS

-112 EIPGDFYYW
+112 EISEDLYYW
-121 EIIRY
+121 GIIRY

-132 DKDTARLK
+132 DKATARLK

-146 DSFNSFILKNNG
+146 DNFNTFILNNNG
-158 SSNTA
+158 SCNTA
-163 SDIIKFLS
+163 SNIIKFLS
-171 IMIENPV
+171 VMIENPV

-224 CVQYVVKFAILSEV
+224 CVQYVVKFAILNEM
-238 EVYITI
+238 EIYITI

-284 RDLIHNILN
+284 RDIVHNILN

-322 TIKKNVQSKY
+322 TITKNVQRKY

-347 KHLLPDALIYRN
+347 MHLLPDALIYRN

-402 QIGIGKLTTV
+402 QIGIGKS
-412 LNHNQIVESGYQDD
+412 VEGYQRLKESYHEASRAIKYIDIIRLVTGDKNKSVVHYSNLGFFQIFGKVDD
-426 ISFYTKQVYLQL
+426 MTELERCIPETLKKLYLYDDEHKGELITTLQMYLRNNQSIKKTAGAMFVHYRTISYRL
-438 QKNYPEYGITDEEI
+438 E
-452 ASVAHLAPIHD
+452 
-463 IGKIK
+463 KIK
-468 VPIEILNKN
+468 QI
-477 GKLTDE
+477 
-483 EMNVVK
+483 
-489 QHPLVGAAMTR
+489 
-500 RFPEGV
+500 
-506 ITEKLNQYSYEI
+506 
-518 CRHHHERYDGSGYP
+518 SGINF
-532 DGLKGN
+532 D
-538 AIPMCAQVVGIV
+538 
-550 DAYDA
+550 DANEVLA
-555 LINDR
+555 V
-560 PYKRK
+560 
-565 YEPEEAIRMI
+565 
-575 SNGECGAFSKKLIQ
+575 SNGLIIY
-589 CLTAAAKQ
+589 KM
-597 PEWLKVTKSQA
+597 LKEIE

>member
-55 LQVYLSC
+55 FQVYLSC
-62 SDREVEQHF
+62 NDREVEQHF
-71 EDLVKSEIS
+71 EDLVKSDIS

-112 EIPGDFYYW
+112 EISEDSYYW
-121 EIIRY
+121 GIIRY

-132 DKDTARLK
+132 DKATARLK

-146 DSFNSFILKNNG
+146 DNFNTFILKNNG

-238 EVYITI
+238 EIYITI

-322 TIKKNVQSKY
+322 TIKKNVQRKY
-332 TKEQLHEVGVIEGEL
+332 TKEQLHEVGVIVGEL
-347 KHLLPDALIYRN
+347 MYLLPDALIYRN

-402 QIGIGKLTTV
+402 QIGIGKS
-412 LNHNQIVESGYQDD
+412 VEGYQRLKESYHEASRAIKYIDIIRLVTGDKNKSVVHYSNLGFFQIFGEIDD
-426 ISFYTKQVYLQL
+426 VTELERYIPETLKKLYLYDDEHKGELITTLQMYLRNNQSIKKTADAMFVHYRTISYRL
-438 QKNYPEYGITDEEI
+438 E
-452 ASVAHLAPIHD
+452 
-463 IGKIK
+463 KIK
-468 VPIEILNKN
+468 QI
-477 GKLTDE
+477 
-483 EMNVVK
+483 
-489 QHPLVGAAMTR
+489 
-500 RFPEGV
+500 
-506 ITEKLNQYSYEI
+506 
-518 CRHHHERYDGSGYP
+518 SGINF
-532 DGLKGN
+532 DN
-538 AIPMCAQVVGIV
+538 ANEVLAV
-550 DAYDA
+550 
-555 LINDR
+555 
-560 PYKRK
+560 
-565 YEPEEAIRMI
+565 
-575 SNGECGAFSKKLIQ
+575 SNGLIIY
-589 CLTAAAKQ
+589 KM
-597 PEWLKVTKSQA
+597 LKEIE